1 MTFLTEEQRCQM
13 IANGAAR
20 ARGDQLDPFPV
31 VKLYTLDAG
40 VAWLLTELDV
50 DGEMAYGLCDAGTG
64 SPELGQVSL
73 SALEGVRGPRG
84 MRIVADPH
92 FKPRQTLSAYLADAQ
107 RDGSIND

>member
-1 MTFLTEEQRCQM
+1 MTFLTDEQRSQM
-13 IANGAAR
+13 LANGAAR
-20 ARGDQLDPFPV
+20 ARGDAADPLPV

-40 VAWLLTELDV
+40 AAWLLTELEA
-50 DGEMAYGLCDAGTG
+50 DGDKAFGLCDVGTG

-84 MRIVADPH
+84 MRIVTDPH
-92 FKPRQTLSAYLADAQ
+92 FKPRQTLSGYLADAQ

>member
-1 MTFLTEEQRCQM
+1 MEFLTPEQRGQM
-13 IANGAAR
+13 LANGAAR
-20 ARGDQLDPFPV
+20 ARGETHDPLPV

-40 VAWLLTELDV
+40 AAWLLTELDA
-50 DGEMAYGLCDAGTG
+50 DGDKAYGLCDASTG
-64 SPELGQVSL
+64 SPELGYVSL

-92 FKPRQTLSAYLADAQ
+92 FKPRQPLSGCLHDAQ

>member
-1 MTFLTEEQRCQM
+1 MPFLTNEQQSQM
-13 IANGAAR
+13 LANGTAR
-20 ARGDQLDPFPV
+20 ARGEALDPLPV

-40 VAWLLTELDV
+40 AVWLLTELDV
-50 DGEMAYGLCDAGTG
+50 DGDRAFGLCDAGTG
-64 SPELGQVSL
+64 CPGLGHVSL

-92 FKPRQTLSAYLADAQ
+92 FKPRQTLSGYLSDAQ

>member
-1 MTFLTEEQRCQM
+1 MNFLTEEQRNQLL
-13 IANGAAR
+13 ANGAAS
-20 ARGDQLDPFPV
+20 ARGDTIDPLPV

-40 VAWLLTELDV
+40 AVWLLTELDP
-50 DGEMAYGLCDAGTG
+50 DEDRAFGLCDAGTG

-92 FKPRQTLSAYLADAQ
+92 FKPRQTLSSYLADAQ

>member
-1 MTFLTEEQRCQM
+1 MTFLTEEQRSRLL
-13 IANGAAR
+13 ANGAAR
-20 ARGDQLDPFPV
+20 ARGETLDPLPV

-40 VAWLLTELDV
+40 AAWLLTELDA
-50 DGEMAYGLCDAGTG
+50 DGDRAFGLCDAGTG

-73 SALEGVRGPRG
+73 SALESVRGPSG

-92 FKPRQTLSAYLADAQ
+92 FKPRQTLSGYLADAQ